1 MEIDNLI
8 NQSKNEI
15 IYQLNNFNKDDI
27 IYLINI
33 IRKKEIIY
41 FSGVGKSES
50 MAIHISKI
58 LKSIGFKCF
67 NLDILNSLHGDIGPI
82 NEKDALILFSKSG
95 NTDEIVSKI
104 NHFKLKKCLI
114 IGITNNK
121 DSKFI
126 NHCDKNIIIPF
137 NKELELFNNIIPTNS
152 CISILMF
159 FNIIIALL
167 ANNIS
172 LNEYSLNHSYG
183 SIGNSLKKIK
193 DVIIED
199 DCEIG
204 CGSTIDRGSLSNTVI
219 GKNTFLD
226 NQVHVAHNNK
236 IGENC
241 IIAGQVGFAGSSTL
255 GNNVMIGGQAGIS
268 GHLKVGSNV
277 QIGGG
282 SGVIKN
288 IPDNSK
294 VMGYPAK
301 FLKILLRIIN
311 DS

>member
-1 MEIDNLI
+1 MEITNLI
-8 NQSKNEI
+8 NQSKNEVNYLLDNI
-15 IYQLNNFNKDDI
+15 NKEDI
-27 IYLINI
+27 LYLVNI
-33 IRKKEIIY
+33 IRNKEIIY

-193 DVIIED
+193 DVIITEYPKFYLED
-199 DCEIG
+199 NIKFNLICLEITKYDIKTAFFVNKNEELIG
-204 CGSTIDRGSLSNTVI
+204 ILTNHDLKNFISNNQNFDLININNINKEFYFETNQDKYIKDIDLDKKYIPVLKDKKLI
-219 GKNTFLD
+219 GIVN
-226 NQVHVAHNNK
+226 NNK
-236 IGENC
+236 
-241 IIAGQVGFAGSSTL
+241 
-255 GNNVMIGGQAGIS
+255 
-268 GHLKVGSNV
+268 
-277 QIGGG
+277 
-282 SGVIKN
+282 
-288 IPDNSK
+288 
-294 VMGYPAK
+294 
-301 FLKILLRIIN
+301 
-311 DS
+311 